1 MKYKITLWVEK
12 EESEDILMDV
22 LNDGL
27 CAFSVETKTNIE
39 KINVDE
45 LKFTKKS
52 EVKND
57 R

>member
-52 EVKND
+52 EVKK
-57 R
+57 